1 MTVVLAVQ
9 GISPDSSGGK
19 ENGKPLE
26 QSALAFILRLSGAKT
41 KGVENQMTAYLLT
54 PAQGLCSS
62 LRIKTRGRRSISD
75 REAAGGRE
83 LIQRSQRRLK
93 LAVEALP

>member
-26 QSALAFILRLSGAKT
+26 QSALAFILGLSGAKT
-41 KGVENQMTAYLLT
+41 KGGENQMTAYLLT
-54 PAQGLCSS
+54 PA
-62 LRIKTRGRRSISD
+62 
-75 REAAGGRE
+75 
-83 LIQRSQRRLK
+83 
-93 LAVEALP
+93 